1 MGFTNRPFSV
11 VLGDVEKLF
20 MEGRNYIEVCGQLE
34 RHLVGGQ
41 PANDEQLKQYIQYWL
56 KIDPAD
62 PEFKKTYDRIKKEE
76 IGHAEP
82 EKGEES
88 KELEDKKVYG
98 INCLRKDE
106 KGVYILNHMVH
117 AMIKQ
122 TASRLGMMMIKKSN
136 LGAKG
141 DLAEMGKVQ
150 AIGISLLSPAEPWKI
165 YAVGPD
171 GQAPTTHFE
180 TLRGSVSTSSG
191 RMSIM
196 YDAEMLDAGAFFA
209 FRFSWASGRLSCSDL
224 AQVIANTTNVG
235 LGSGRSL
242 GFGRF
247 RITKDL
253 TGSEAVKDRA
263 DAKAKK
269 DAPVPTT

>member
-106 KGVYILNHMVH
+106 KGVYILNHMVQ

-122 TASRLGMMMIKKSN
+122 TASRLGLMMVKKGN

-141 DLAEMGKVQ
+141 DLAEMGKVHTL
-150 AIGISLLSPAEPWKI
+150 ANIKENPKVNVLVFNPATRTGMRIWGTAQIVESGYLFDAVRSAMAQTMKVDHVVKI
-165 YAVGPD
+165 KV
-171 GQAPTTHFE
+171 E
-180 TLRGSVSTSSG
+180 E
-191 RMSIM
+191 
-196 YDAEMLDAGAFFA
+196 EMPLK
-209 FRFSWASGRLSCSDL
+209 
-224 AQVIANTTNVG
+224 
-235 LGSGRSL
+235 LG
-242 GFGRF
+242 
-247 RITKDL
+247 
-253 TGSEAVKDRA
+253 
-263 DAKAKK
+263 
-269 DAPVPTT
+269 

>member
-1 MGFTNRPFSV
+1 
-11 VLGDVEKLF
+11 
-20 MEGRNYIEVCGQLE
+20 MEGRNYIEVHGQLE

-62 PEFKKTYDRIKKEE
+62 PEFKKTYERIKKEE
-76 IGHAEP
+76 LGHVEP
-82 EKGEES
+82 EKGEEN
-88 KELEDKKVYG
+88 KELEDQKVYG
-98 INCLRKDE
+98 INALRRDE
-106 KGVYILNHMVH
+106 KGVYILNHMIQ

-122 TASRLGMMMIKKSN
+122 TASRLGLMMVKKGN

-141 DLAEMGKVQ
+141 DLAEMGKVE
-150 AIGISLLSPAEPWKI
+150 AIGPSLLSPQEPWKI

-171 GQAPTTHFE
+171 GKAPTTHFE
-180 TLRGSVSTSSG
+180 TLRGSVSTANG

-196 YDAEMLDAGAFFA
+196 YDAEMLDAGAEFA
-209 FRFSWASGRLSCSDL
+209 FRFSWVSGRLSCTDL

-242 GFGRF
+242 GYGRF

-253 TGSEAVKDRA
+253 SGSEAVKDRA
-263 DAKAKK
+263 DSEEKTKKAKK
-269 DAPVPTT
+269 ETAPVPAT